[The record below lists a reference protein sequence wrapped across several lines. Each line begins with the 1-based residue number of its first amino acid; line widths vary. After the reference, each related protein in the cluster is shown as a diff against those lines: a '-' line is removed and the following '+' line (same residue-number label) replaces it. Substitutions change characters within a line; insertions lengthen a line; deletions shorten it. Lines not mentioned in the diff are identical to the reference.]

1 MTLGKFKPF
10 LLGTGLVVGAVAI
23 VVGLGA
29 LKPETEKEE
38 TKKPPLVVRTAEAQL
53 KEQTVYSTFQGEVR
67 AKTNIEL
74 VTQVTGKVMSVSDR
88 FIEGGEFEAGETLL
102 QIDDSDYLVALKSAE
117 ASVASAQVDL
127 DVEIAT
133 SVNKAKEWSDLQGK
147 PIEQANP
154 LLLNKPQIDRAKA
167 RFDAAQ
173 AELAAAK
180 LNYDRTRISAPFKGR
195 IMSKSAELGKFM
207 SRGSSIG
214 RVFATDAMEVR
225 IPMTDVQ
232 ISELGLRLGY
242 SSQGTGTQGI
252 PATVSTLFGDQQ
264 QMWQGFVKSVDAS
277 VDSQTRLLFATV
289 VVDQPFQ
296 KDGADSIPLVP
307 GLFVDVELASP
318 KKLVGIEL
326 PRTALRNGNQ
336 VFAYDNDEL
345 KLKRV
350 KVVYTSM
357 DKVIVAQDAST
368 INIGEMII
376 TSSVP
381 GAYEGMPIKLVA
393 SGEEEVI
400 ADAGETEA
408 DTQSSS
414 ETEATEQA
422 VKEEQNDEPSD
433 ADSVAETVADS
444 AGESTD
450 EAVETEQVSE
460 ASPEVEENAEVE
472 QLTDGETGASDD
484 NSTEVLT
491 ASHS

>member
-10 LLGTGLVVGAVAI
+10 LLGTGMVVGAVAI
-23 VVGLGA
+23 VFGLGA

-38 TKKPPLVVRTAEAQL
+38 TKKPPLVVRTADAQL
-53 KEQTVYSTFQGEVR
+53 MEQTVFSSFQGEVR

-88 FIEGGEFEAGETLL
+88 FIEGGEFEKGETLL
-102 QIDDSDYLVALKSAE
+102 QIDDADYLVALKSAQ

-133 SVNKAKEWSDLQGK
+133 SDNKAKEWSELQGK

-167 RFDAAQ
+167 RFDAAK

-207 SRGSSIG
+207 SRGSSVG

-225 IPMTDVQ
+225 IPMTDIQ

-242 SSQGTGTQGI
+242 SSHSSGSDGI
-252 PATVSTLFGDQQ
+252 PATVSTVFGDQKRT
-264 QMWQGFVKSVDAS
+264 WFGFVKSVDAS
-277 VDSQTRLLFATV
+277 IDNQTRLLFATV
-289 VVDQPFQ
+289 VVDKPFQ
-296 KDGADSIPLVP
+296 RENEDSIPLVP

-318 KKLVGIEL
+318 KKLIGIEL
-326 PRTALRNGNQ
+326 PRSALRNGNQ
-336 VFAYDNDEL
+336 VFAYDEDQLRL
-345 KLKRV
+345 KTV
-350 KVVYTSM
+350 KVVYTSA
-357 DKVIVAQDAST
+357 DKVIVAQATSE
-368 INIGEMII
+368 INVGERII

-393 SGEEEVI
+393 GEQIASESDKLEVPESQG
-400 ADAGETEA
+400 DAPIIDETLQDKQLAITDAPTELDVGEQA
-408 DTQSSS
+408 SQVTQSQPIEEPSS
-414 ETEATEQA
+414 VDLELTEQS
-422 VKEEQNDEPSD
+422 SD
-433 ADSVAETVADS
+433 
-444 AGESTD
+444 
-450 EAVETEQVSE
+450 SE
-460 ASPEVEENAEVE
+460 DE
-472 QLTDGETGASDD
+472 QLSDGDTGASEDEKSD
-484 NSTEVLT
+484 VLT

>member
-38 TKKPPLVVRTAEAQL
+38 TKKPPLVVRTADAQL

-207 SRGSSIG
+207 SRGSSVG

-277 VDSQTRLLFATV
+277 VDNQTRLLFATV

-296 KDGADSIPLVP
+296 KDSADSIPLVP

-357 DKVIVAQDAST
+357 DKVIVAQEAST
-368 INIGEMII
+368 INVGEMII

-381 GAYEGMPIKLVA
+381 GAYDGMPVKLVA
-393 SGEEEVI
+393 GSEEEVL
-400 ADAGETEA
+400 ADASESEVDASSLAEA
-408 DTQSSS
+408 DASD
-414 ETEATEQA
+414 QA
-422 VKEEQNDEPSD
+422 LKEEQNGD
-433 ADSVAETVADS
+433 ADSATETASENTTEPSAD
-444 AGESTD
+444 
-450 EAVETEQVSE
+450 AVEAEQVSE
-460 ASPEVEENAEVE
+460 ATPEVEDRDENAEVE
-472 QLTDGETGASDD
+472 QLTDGATGSSDD
-484 NSTEVLT
+484 DSVEILT